1 MIKVVPFIPKPKVAS
16 DPIKDKLKGLG
27 ITEESEVNDI
37 KDFLG
42 NLKKS

>member
-1 MIKVVPFIPKPKVAS
+1 MIKVVVPFIPKPK
-16 DPIKDKLKGLG
+16 DPLKDKLKGLG
-27 ITEESEVNDI
+27 ITEETEVNDI